1 MFIEVM
7 IRQSI
12 LANVL
17 DIQIPDQISV
27 GLEELPFEE
36 DMAIRQEF
44 RVAQQK
50 PEVPH
55 ANDIKVPIR
64 ESLID
69 VVNNPFDL
77 LTILEH
83 IVPLFILGHSED
95 TLADHCFGCLVL
107 QFGQPCNFGCW
118 HPEHPPILPLDFLE

>member
-27 GLEELPFEE
+27 GLEKLHIEE
-36 DMAIRQEF
+36 DMTIRQEF

-50 PEVPH
+50 PEVPC

-69 VVNNPFDL
+69 IVNNPFDL

-83 IVPLFILGHSED
+83 IVSLFVLGHSED
-95 TLADHCFGCLVL
+95 AFPDNCFWSLVW
-107 QFGQPCNFGCW
+107 QVGQP
-118 HPEHPPILPLDFLE
+118 